1 MPIAGTTKAY
11 RPRPS
16 DFRDAYVRMGFSD
29 DLKEHFRTNIRVLR
43 RWVDEEGYRELHAAR
58 REYLRQTKWPNG
70 APGNRKRP
78 QSFVQ
83 AKDQPQ
89 RADRPKQQPSDQP
102 AAPQR
107 EAPKLGGHFYDFAKR
122 PTVRGPSHA
131 KVKAVAGSKGRRMAR
146 MRIAR
151 DLADAGGKLAEIA
164 QRMGLHI
171 ETVRSY
177 LCEADCPARSS
188 V

>member
-11 RPRPS
+11 RPRPA

-58 REYLRQTKWPNG
+58 REYLMQTRWPNG

-83 AKDQPQ
+83 AKERPQ
-89 RADRPKQQPSDQP
+89 RDDTAMQQQNGQSAARP
-102 AAPQR
+102 R
-107 EAPKLGGHFYDFAKR
+107 EAPKLGGHFYDFTKR
-122 PTVRGPSHA
+122 ASARGLSHA
-131 KVKAVAGSKGRRMAR
+131 KAKSITGSKARRLAR

-151 DLADAGGKLAEIA
+151 DMADAGDKLAEIA
-164 QRMGLHI
+164 QCMGLHI

-177 LCEADCPARSS
+177 LCEAEAPPRASA
-188 V
+188 